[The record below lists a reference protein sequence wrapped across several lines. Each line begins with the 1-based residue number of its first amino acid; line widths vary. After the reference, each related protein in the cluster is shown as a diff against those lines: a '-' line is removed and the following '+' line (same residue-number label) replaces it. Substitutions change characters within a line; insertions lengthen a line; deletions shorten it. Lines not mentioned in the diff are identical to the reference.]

1 MNILITGANGQ
12 LGSELRAAAC
22 SVADH
27 HFIFTDYKELD
38 ITDSQAI
45 QHMVQAEGVQVIINC
60 AAYTQVDKA
69 EDDEAAADRLNHHA
83 PAYLAAAAKDA
94 GALLIHVSTDY
105 VFGGQGNTPFG
116 EQATPA
122 PLGVYGR
129 TKLAGEEAI
138 RATGCRHIILRT
150 AWLYSTYGA
159 NFVKT
164 MRRLM
169 NEREELSVVYDQVG
183 SPTYA
188 RDLAAAILTILQT
201 PGIDEKLGTYHFTNE
216 GVCSWYDFALA
227 IRHLSGL
234 DAVCRV
240 KPCRSS
246 EFPAKVQRPSFSVLD
261 KAAIKKTFGIEI
273 SHWLD
278 SLHECIVS
286 LDVERL

>member
-12 LGSELRAAAC
+12 LGSELRAAAP
-22 SVADH
+22 SVAEH

-38 ITDSQAI
+38 ITDPQAI
-45 QHMVQAEGVQVIINC
+45 QHMVQTEGVQVIINC

-69 EDDEAAADRLNHHA
+69 EDDEAAADKLNHYA
-83 PAYLAAAAKDA
+83 PAYLAAAAKEA

-105 VFGGQGNTPFG
+105 VFGGQGNTPFS

-201 PGIDEKLGTYHFTNE
+201 PGLDEKLGTYHFTNE

-234 DAVCRV
+234 DAACRV

-246 EFPAKVQRPSFSVLD
+246 EFPAKVQRPAFSVLD
-261 KAAIKKTFGIEI
+261 KAAIKKAFGIEI
-273 SHWLD
+273 PHWESALRDCIAALD
-278 SLHECIVS
+278 AE
-286 LDVERL
+286 